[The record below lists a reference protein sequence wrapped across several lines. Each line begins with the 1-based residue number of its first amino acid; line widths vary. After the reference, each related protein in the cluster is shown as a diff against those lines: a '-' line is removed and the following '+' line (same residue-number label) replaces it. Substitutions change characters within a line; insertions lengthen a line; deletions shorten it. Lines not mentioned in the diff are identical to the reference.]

1 MALTSS
7 AMIAILPEQALYAS
21 TSSWCG
27 SVSTMSSSD
36 CCLRGRRGSGRLPLS
51 RSNGWRA
58 SAGGGLSAGTTAPIP
73 LIGIS
78 SHVSG

>member
-7 AMIAILPEQALYAS
+7 AMITVRPMAALYAS

-27 SVSTMSSSD
+27 SVSTMSSSVRR
-36 CCLRGRRGSGRLPLS
+36 LSGRRGSDPLPPS

-58 SAGGGLSAGTTAPIP
+58 SGDAGLSAGTTAPIP

-78 SHVSG
+78 SHVYG

>member
-1 MALTSS
+1 VAPITS
-7 AMIAILPEQALYAS
+7 AMIAVRPMPTFYAS
-21 TSSWCG
+21 TSSWWG

-36 CCLRGRRGSGRLPLS
+36 CCLRGRRGSGRLPPS

-58 SAGGGLSAGTTAPIP
+58 SGGAGLSAGTTAPIP

-78 SHVSG
+78 SLVYR